1 MSLRGSWEGLKSR
14 EGLRGSLEGSEGAG
28 RASEGAGRVSDGAGR
43 APKGT
48 RSCRTQGTVALRPQG
63 VGGWRDI
70 QMYRQTYVRT
80 LIHCL
85 HCLLGCIVI
94 VSLLDSVY

>member
-1 MSLRGSWEGLKSR
+1 MGAWRS
-14 EGLRGSLEGSEGAG
+14 SEGAGRASEGAGMASEGAGSASEGTG

-63 VGGWRDI
+63 VGDGGTYRCTDRR
-70 QMYRQTYVRT
+70 MYGHSY
-80 LIHCL
+80 IAYIACL
-85 HCLLGCIVI
+85 VVL
-94 VSLLDSVY
+94 

>member
-14 EGLRGSLEGSEGAG
+14 EGLRGSLEGSEGAGRASAGAG

-63 VGGWRDI
+63 VGG
-70 QMYRQTYVRT
+70 
-80 LIHCL
+80 
-85 HCLLGCIVI
+85 
-94 VSLLDSVY
+94 